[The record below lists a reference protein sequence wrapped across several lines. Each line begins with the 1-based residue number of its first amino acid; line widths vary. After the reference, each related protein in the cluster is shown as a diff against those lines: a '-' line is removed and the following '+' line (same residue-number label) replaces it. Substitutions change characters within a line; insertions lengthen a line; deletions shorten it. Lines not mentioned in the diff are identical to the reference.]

1 MAELPS
7 RLVVLTVVAFCF
19 WAVLLWALRHV
30 SPRISGLVA
39 ALLSWGGASVAAG
52 WIVAILRRTG
62 FWPLG

>member
-1 MAELPS
+1 MAELAS

-19 WAVLLWALRHV
+19 WAVLLWALRRV
-30 SPRISGLVA
+30 SSPVSGIVA

-52 WIVAILRRTG
+52 WIVAILRRAG